1 MITIDTI
8 PFIDDKIIIT
18 MEDLTA
24 KQIALGDNVEFDNIE
39 TKLYV
44 FKSKDIKLSK
54 KLKQKFKE
62 RDAIL
67 NNEIKKEELYKKLG
81 VTKENMKL
89 LKEW

>member
-89 LKEW
+89 LKE

>member
-18 MEDLTA
+18 MEDLIA
-24 KQIALGDNVEFDNIE
+24 KQIALGDNVEFDNIDTE
-39 TKLYV
+39 LYV

-89 LKEW
+89 LKE

>member
-24 KQIALGDNVEFDNIE
+24 KQIALGDNVEFDNID

-89 LKEW
+89 LKE

>member
-24 KQIALGDNVEFDNIE
+24 KQIALGDNVEFDNIDTE
-39 TKLYV
+39 LYV

-89 LKEW
+89 LKE

>member
-24 KQIALGDNVEFDNIE
+24 KQIALGDNVEFDNID

-67 NNEIKKEELYKKLG
+67 NNEIKKEKNKKKLG

-89 LKEW
+89 LKE